1 MMKENTMKF
10 ARGYMIINGLMFAG
24 YGIYCL
30 IQPQAVADL
39 TAMTASSTALTE
51 IRAMYGGL
59 QTALGIYL
67 LMMAL
72 KPRCMESALVAM
84 CMIYGGLCTARAIGL
99 FLLGG
104 DDYNTPAFA
113 FEFTSTLLSL
123 GALIQVR
130 KASKEQRLI

>member
-1 MMKENTMKF
+1 MTF
-10 ARGYMIINGLMFAG
+10 ARWYMIINGLMFAA

-30 IQPQAVADL
+30 IQPHVVADL
-39 TAMTASSTALTE
+39 TAMTVSNTALIE

-59 QTALGIYL
+59 QTVLGIYFV
-67 LMMAL
+67 MMAL
-72 KPRCMESALVAM
+72 KPRCIESALVAM
-84 CMIYGGLCTARAIGL
+84 TMIYGGLCSARAIGL

-113 FEFTSTLLSL
+113 FEFVSTLISL

-130 KASKEQRLI
+130 KASKEQRLA